1 MLKASG
7 DASLD
12 CRHGVG
18 CVEEV
23 ARHET
28 RSTVRR
34 GGPWHRRGVARHRTA
49 MSCGAGA
56 VCRGSMDARD
66 SETQHRLYVRGT
78 EEASD
83 CNGLRCWSVL
93 RGRSVAELTDCTVF
107 AAGKCLVA
115 SASDA
120 VLHCVELRWR
130 HRNAATTRAASSGWM
145 ECTPSA
151 VGTADSQLAA
161 SRMWR
166 RRERGIDCT
175 AVARTRHRT
184 ALSCGA
190 G

>member
-1 MLKASG
+1 MPKASG

-12 CRHGVG
+12 CGHGVG

-66 SETQHRLYVRGT
+66 SETRHRLYVRGT

-107 AAGKCLVA
+107 AAGSVWWRQRATRYCIVSSCSGDIGRRRQWRRA
-115 SASDA
+115 AGGWSARRARWALPIHSW
-120 VLHCVELRWR
+120 LRR
-130 HRNAATTRAASSGWM
+130 GCGEGGNAAS
-145 ECTPSA
+145 
-151 VGTADSQLAA
+151 TAPP
-161 SRMWR
+161 WHG
-166 RRERGIDCT
+166 RGIGL
-175 AVARTRHRT
+175 R
-184 ALSCGA
+184 
-190 G
+190 